1 MIGKQAKRI
10 LITLWTAAVLFAAL
24 ALILNWRVL
33 ELEAMDGW
41 QPLEQPAPS
50 IDLTRKGD

>member
-1 MIGKQAKRI
+1 MKRI
-10 LITLWTAAVLFAAL
+10 LSVLWTAAVLFLAL

-41 QPLEQPAPS
+41 QPIEQPAPG
-50 IDLTRKGD
+50 IDLIARTHK

>member
-1 MIGKQAKRI
+1 MKRI
-10 LITLWTAAVLFAAL
+10 LITLWTAAVLFTAL

-41 QPLEQPAPS
+41 QPIEQPAPE
-50 IDLTRKGD
+50 IDLTARMHK